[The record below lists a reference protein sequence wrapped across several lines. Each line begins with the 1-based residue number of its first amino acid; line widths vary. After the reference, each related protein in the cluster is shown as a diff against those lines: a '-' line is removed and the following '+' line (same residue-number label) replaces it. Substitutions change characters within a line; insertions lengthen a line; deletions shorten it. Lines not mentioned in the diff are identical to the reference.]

1 MCHYTHIH
9 VLCHY
14 SDTVCVSTVIQIT
27 CVITVIYIQSKMG
40 MHVAIVHLPI
50 VHLPI
55 DPKLLT
61 ATFKD
66 IKVHLVGGT

>member
-1 MCHYTHIH
+1 
-9 VLCHY
+9 
-14 SDTVCVSTVIQIT
+14 
-27 CVITVIYIQSKMG
+27 MG